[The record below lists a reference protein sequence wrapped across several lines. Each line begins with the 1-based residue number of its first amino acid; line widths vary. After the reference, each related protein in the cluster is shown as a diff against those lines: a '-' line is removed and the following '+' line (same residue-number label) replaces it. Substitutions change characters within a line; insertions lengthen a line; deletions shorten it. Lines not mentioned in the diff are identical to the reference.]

1 MIYNSHTSRAILTQ
15 DLGLDLSDKNH
26 LKHERVNKIVQTLP
40 GGNANRAFFQT
51 QKRIISKVIAVSEGR
66 DKALFKDEKHV
77 KIKTTEKILDI
88 LYHSKDQDEVIFAL
102 DQQNAYSIDPVTH
115 ESQNI
120 LTIDYRDT
128 ELTAFVGRYSVTKN
142 TLLLFIGDKKGV
154 LRIFDPKE
162 MVTLKE
168 FQMFPDILTQP
179 SLNIMSTCKER
190 ARNT

>member
-1 MIYNSHTSRAILTQ
+1 M
-15 DLGLDLSDKNH
+15 
-26 LKHERVNKIVQTLP
+26 
-40 GGNANRAFFQT
+40 
-51 QKRIISKVIAVSEGR
+51 SEGR